1 MRNYIIKDKVKENKM
16 ENIKLGKIV
25 SIDQHPNADKLKVL
39 QLLVEDSNIQ
49 VVTNFGEIKVGDEV
63 VVALIGAELKSPEG
77 DFKIKKSKLRGVESF
92 GMLCD
97 EEVLGLPKTFDRI
110 LFKKDVI
117 DLKLDI

>member
-1 MRNYIIKDKVKENKM
+1 M

-39 QLLVEDSNIQ
+39 QLLVEDNTIQ

-97 EEVLGLPKTFDRI
+97 EEGLGLPKTFDRI
-110 LFKKDVI
+110 LFKKDIENLKI
-117 DLKLDI
+117 DI

>member
-1 MRNYIIKDKVKENKM
+1 M
-16 ENIKLGKIV
+16 ENIKIGLIK
-25 SIDQHPNADKLKVL
+25 SIDQHPNADRLKVL
-39 QLLVEDSNIQ
+39 QLLVDEKTIQ
-49 VVTNFGEIKVGDEV
+49 VVTNFGEIEVGDEV

-77 DFKIKKSKLRGVESF
+77 NFLIKKSKLRGVESF